1 MFWPIGSPR
10 VYATSQRQLPPE
22 RRITS
27 DDGVN
32 SQPPPAAVNGR
43 HHEPE
48 SAHAAQLR
56 PADDDAERDATVT
69 QGPNGSAPQTSSA
82 ANGSLQGNDAETDV
96 DGEIIALRVARNGQL
111 FATITRSTLT
121 IWQTKVSLLHSPVC
135 LNAL

>member
-27 DDGVN
+27 DDGTN
-32 SQPPPAAVNGR
+32 TTAPPAAVNGK
-43 HHEPE
+43 HHEPAP
-48 SAHAAQLR
+48 AHAAQPK
-56 PADDDAERDATVT
+56 PADDDVEHDATVT

-82 ANGSLQGNDAETDV
+82 TNGNLQGTDAETDV

-111 FATITRSTLT
+111 FATITHSTLT
-121 IWQTKVSLLHSPVC
+121 VWQTKVSR
-135 LNAL
+135 